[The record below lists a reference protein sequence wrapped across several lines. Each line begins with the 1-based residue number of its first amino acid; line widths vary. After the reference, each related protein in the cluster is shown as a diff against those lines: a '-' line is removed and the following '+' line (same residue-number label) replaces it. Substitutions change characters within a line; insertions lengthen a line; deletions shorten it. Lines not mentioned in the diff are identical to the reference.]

1 MEGSMATLARS
12 KPTARGINQF
22 SRLAVGLV
30 QWGIALFA
38 LVLVLFPTWPI
49 IYQSFLSQPLYEV
62 DQALTLS
69 NYPRVLTNPAIWRV
83 IGNTVI
89 FMVGSTLVGTVLG
102 ILFAVL
108 LTRTNVPG
116 RSVFSKFITIPYY
129 VSALILAF
137 AWRVMYGPQGF
148 ITVAVGQLGLPTWNL
163 YSMGGLIVVSA
174 LYFMPLTY
182 LYCSSSLLLA
192 DPQLENAARISGAR
206 PPRVLWTIT
215 IPLIRPAMLYS
226 VLLTLV
232 SGIELLSIP
241 LVLGVPNNIDVLSTF
256 LYRSAIQ
263 SGSTDYGMLA
273 VVALLVVA
281 FVTVLVRMQ
290 NELTKH
296 ERRFVSVGGKASR
309 ARLLSLGALRWPAA
323 ILVGLLVVATIV
335 VPLVGITLQAF
346 TPFLSPLANPFKLLT
361 LDNFAQAF
369 EFGRYRQS
377 ILNSLFL
384 ATVGGLIATLF
395 MAMCALV
402 AYRSW
407 FPFRGAVKYL
417 ALYPRA
423 FPGTVIGLG
432 FLWALLSVPAVGWLR
447 NTIWILVIAY
457 SMRYLPLGFS
467 SVSPSILQISDELDR
482 AARVSGANW
491 LSVIRRILLP
501 LLRPALIATYLLLFI
516 TFLKEYSVALFL
528 NAPGSEVIGTT
539 MIQVSEQGG
548 MGPVAA
554 LAVVQL
560 IIIGI
565 VMGISGLVP
574 SVKVRE

>member
-1 MEGSMATLARS
+1 MATLARTKS
-12 KPTARGINQF
+12 AARGVNRF

-30 QWGIALFA
+30 QWGIALLA

-49 IYQSFLSQPLYEV
+49 IYQSFLRQPLYETG
-62 DQALTLS
+62 QALTLS

-83 IGNTVI
+83 IGNTII
-89 FMVGSTLVGTVLG
+89 FMVGSTLVGTALG

-116 RSVFSKFITIPYY
+116 RTWFAKLITIPYY

-163 YSMGGLIVVSA
+163 YSMGGLIVVAA

-206 PPRVLWTIT
+206 PMRVLLSIT

-241 LVLGVPNNIDVLSTF
+241 LVLGVPSNIDVLSTF
-256 LYRSAIQ
+256 LYRTAIQ
-263 SGSTDYGMLA
+263 SGSSDYGMLA
-273 VVALLVVA
+273 VVALMVVV

-290 NELTKH
+290 NELTKQ

-309 ARLLSLGALRWPAA
+309 ARTLSLGELRWPAA
-323 ILVGLLVVATIV
+323 ILVGLLVVLTIV

-346 TPFLSPLANPFKLLT
+346 TPFLSPLANPFGLLT
-361 LDNFAQAF
+361 LDNFREAF

-377 ILNSLFL
+377 IFNSLFL
-384 ATVGGLIATLF
+384 AAVGGLIATFF
-395 MAMCALV
+395 MALCALV

-432 FLWALLSVPAVGWLR
+432 FLWALLSVPAIGGLR
-447 NTIWILVIAY
+447 NTLWVLVIAY

-491 LSVIRRILLP
+491 LGVMRHIMLP
-501 LLRPALIATYLLLFI
+501 LLRPALIATYLLIFI

-560 IIIGI
+560 LIIA
-565 VMGISGLVP
+565 VVLWISSLVP
-574 SVKVRE
+574 AAKVRE

>member
-1 MEGSMATLARS
+1 MATVAQTTPAAHGVNR
-12 KPTARGINQF
+12 F

-30 QWGIALFA
+30 QWGVAL
-38 LVLVLFPTWPI
+38 LLLLLVLFPTWPI
-49 IYQSFLSQPLYEV
+49 IYQSFLRQPLYELG
-62 DQALTLS
+62 QALTLS
-69 NYPRVLTNPAIWRV
+69 NYPRVLSNPAIWRV
-83 IGNTVI
+83 IGNTAI
-89 FMVGSTLVGTVLG
+89 LMVGSTLVGTGVG
-102 ILFAVL
+102 IVFAVL
-108 LTRTNVPG
+108 LTRTDVPG
-116 RSVFSKFITIPYY
+116 RQLFSALITIPYY

-148 ITVAVGQLGLPTWNL
+148 ITVAVRSLGLPTWNL

-182 LYCSSSLLLA
+182 LYCSSSLRLA

-206 PPRVLWTIT
+206 PLRTLLTIT
-215 IPLIRPAMLYS
+215 VPLIRPAMLYS
-226 VLLTLV
+226 LLLTLV

-256 LYRSAIQ
+256 LYRTAIV
-263 SGSTDYGMLA
+263 SGTTDYGMLA
-273 VVALLVVA
+273 VVALLVVV
-281 FVTVLVRMQ
+281 FVTLLVRLQ
-290 NELTKH
+290 SELTKH

-309 ARLLSLGALRWPAA
+309 AGLLSLGALRWPAA
-323 ILVGLLVVATIV
+323 ILVGVLVVLTII
-335 VPLVGITLQAF
+335 VPLAGIILQAF
-346 TPFLSPLANPFKLLT
+346 ASFLSPLVNPLTLLT
-361 LDNFAQAF
+361 LDNFRQAF

-384 ATVGGLIATLF
+384 ATVGGLLATIF
-395 MAMCALV
+395 MTMCALL

-407 FPFRGAVKYL
+407 FPFRGLVKYL

-432 FLWALLSVPAVGWLR
+432 FLWALLSMPAVGWLR
-447 NTIWILVIAY
+447 NTLWVLVIAY

-491 LSVIRRILLP
+491 LGVIRHILLP

-516 TFLKEYSVALFL
+516 TYLKEYSVALFL

-539 MIQVSEQGG
+539 MIQISEQGG

-560 IIIGI
+560 VIIAI
-565 VMGISGLVP
+565 VMGISLLIP
-574 SVKVRE
+574 DVKLRE

>member
-1 MEGSMATLARS
+1 MATIAGTTPATSGVNRS
-12 KPTARGINQF
+12 R
-22 SRLAVGLV
+22 RLVVGLV
-30 QWGIALFA
+30 QWGIALLLFL
-38 LVLVLFPTWPI
+38 LVFFPSWPI
-49 IYQSFLSQPLYEV
+49 IYQSFLAQPLYETG
-62 DQALTLS
+62 QALTLS

-83 IGNTVI
+83 IGNTII
-89 FMVGSTLVGTVLG
+89 FMIGSTIIGTLVGIV
-102 ILFAVL
+102 FAVL
-108 LTRTNVPG
+108 LTRTDVPG
-116 RSVFSKFITIPYY
+116 RRVFNALITIPYY

-148 ITVAVGQLGLPTWNL
+148 ITVAVRSLGLPTWNL
-163 YSMGGLIVVSA
+163 YSMGGMIFVSA

-182 LYCSSSLLLA
+182 LYCSSSLRLA

-206 PPRVLWTIT
+206 PIQTLMRIT

-226 VLLTLV
+226 LLLTLV

-256 LYRSAIQ
+256 LYRTAIQ
-263 SGSTDYGMLA
+263 SGTTDYGTLA
-273 VVALLVVA
+273 VVALLVVV
-281 FVTVLVRMQ
+281 FVTALVRLQ
-290 NELTKH
+290 SELTKQ
-296 ERRFVSVGGKASR
+296 ERRFVSVGGKVSR

-323 ILVGLLVVATIV
+323 IVVGLLVFLLIL
-335 VPLVGITLQAF
+335 VPLFGITLQAF
-346 TPFLSPLANPFKLLT
+346 TPFLSPLANPFNLLT
-361 LDNFAQAF
+361 LDNFRQAF
-369 EFGRYRQS
+369 EFQTYRVS

-384 ATVGGLIATLF
+384 ATVGGLVATVF
-395 MAMCALV
+395 MTLCALL

-407 FPFRGAVKYL
+407 FRFRGIVKYL

-432 FLWALLSVPAVGWLR
+432 FLWALLSVPLVGGLR
-447 NTIWILVIAY
+447 NTLWILIIAY

-482 AARVSGANW
+482 AARVSGASW
-491 LSVIRRILLP
+491 LGVIRHILLP

-560 IIIGI
+560 AIIAI
-565 VMGISGLVP
+565 VTWISTLLP
-574 SVKVRE
+574 SVKMRE

>member
-1 MEGSMATLARS
+1 MATLARTR
-12 KPTARGINQF
+12 PTGRGVNRGT
-22 SRLAVGLV
+22 RLAVGLA
-30 QWGIALFA
+30 QWGIALLTLA
-38 LVLVLFPTWPI
+38 LVLFPTWPI
-49 IYQSFLSQPLYEV
+49 IYQSFLRQPLYEV
-62 DQALTLS
+62 NQALTLS
-69 NYPRVLTNPAIWRV
+69 NYPRVLTNPAIWKV
-83 IGNTVI
+83 IGNTII
-89 FMVGSTLVGTVLG
+89 FMVGSTLLGTAVG

-108 LTRTNVPG
+108 LTRTNLPG
-116 RSVFSKFITIPYY
+116 RGIFASLVTIPYY

-148 ITVAVGQLGLPTWNL
+148 ITVAVGRMGLPTWNL

-182 LYCSSSLLLA
+182 LYCSSSLRLA

-206 PPRVLWTIT
+206 PLRVLTAIT

-226 VLLTLV
+226 LLLTLV

-256 LYRSAIQ
+256 LYRTAIQ
-263 SGSTDYGMLA
+263 SGTTDYGTLA
-273 VVALLVVA
+273 VVALMVVV

-290 NELTKH
+290 SELTKQ
-296 ERRFVSVGGKASR
+296 ERRFVSVSGKISR
-309 ARLLSLGALRWPAA
+309 GRLLSLGVWRWPLAL
-323 ILVGLLVVATIV
+323 IVGVIVFLLIV
-335 VPLVGITLQAF
+335 VPLAGIVLQAF
-346 TPFLSPLANPFKLLT
+346 TPFLSPLVNPLKSLSF
-361 LDNFAQAF
+361 DNFREAL
-369 EFGRYRQS
+369 EFKTYRQS

-384 ATVGGLIATLF
+384 AAVGGLLATIF
-395 MAMCALV
+395 MALCALV

-407 FPFRGAVKYL
+407 FPARGLVKYL

-432 FLWALLSVPAVGWLR
+432 FLWALLSVPALGGLR
-447 NTIWILVIAY
+447 NTLWILVIAY

-467 SVSPSILQISDELDR
+467 SISPSILQISDELDR
-482 AARVSGANW
+482 AARVSGASW
-491 LSVIRRILLP
+491 LGVLRYILLP
-501 LLRPALIATYLLLFI
+501 LLRPALMATYLLLFI

-554 LAVVQL
+554 LAVIQLL
-560 IIIGI
+560 IIAA
-565 VMGISGLVP
+565 VMGLSQLVP
-574 SVKVRE
+574 GVKVRE